1 MNLNRK
7 TKLRYPNILN
17 LIELEHDSDISVE
30 PITDAVIK
38 ITSSGMI
45 SLFVDGEYYGTH
57 NKSSVCLSDN
67 YTAIST
73 GCDTVITLQSKSQE
87 DIERH
92 VYKKQ
97 LARKMIFEYIKK
109 PDRGQVIE
117 KNGICVTFGKNSK
130 STENHE
136 YLIVKGGVD
145 SFVVCDNE
153 KIPFNVIL
161 SQNVVC

>member
-38 ITSSGMI
+38 ITSSGVI

-67 YTAIST
+67 VTAIST
-73 GCDTVITLQSKSQE
+73 GSDTVITLQSKSQE

-92 VYKKQ
+92 IYKRQ
-97 LARKMIFEYIKK
+97 IARKMIFEFIKK

-117 KNGICVTFGKNSK
+117 KNGICITFGKTSK
-130 STENHE
+130 LTDKSDE
-136 YLIVKGGVD
+136 YLIVKGGID

-153 KIPFNVIL
+153 KIPFNVTL
-161 SQNVVC
+161 SVMC